1 MTESNRTEMFRFEL
15 RWPLVIQVLILIF
28 VLASLPDRT
37 KLLPHWFSFSVA
49 ALLVLSMVS
58 TRVSGGHPR
67 WLRIESAITM
77 ACCAWA
83 EIVNLGTLVH
93 VIRELLSRPEQFTG
107 RHLLTSSVS
116 LWVTNVI
123 AFSIIYWS
131 IDRGGP
137 EARINRQ
144 ERRADWL
151 FPHESAPPKDVAPDW
166 RPMPVDY
173 LFLSFC
179 TATAFSPTDVLPLT
193 GRAKILMMIESS
205 VSLVTLVIVA
215 ARAINILV

>member
-1 MTESNRTEMFRFEL
+1 MTESNRTEAFRFEF
-15 RWPLVIQVLILIF
+15 RWPLVIQVLILTL
-28 VLASLPDRT
+28 VLASLPEHTR
-37 KLLPHWFSFSVA
+37 LLPHWFSYSVA
-49 ALLVLSMVS
+49 TLLVFSMVS

-67 WLRIESAITM
+67 WLRVESTITM
-77 ACCAWA
+77 ICCAWA
-83 EIVNLGTLVH
+83 ELVNLATLVY
-93 VIRELLSRPEQFTG
+93 VVRELLSRPEQFSG
-107 RHLLTSSVS
+107 RHLLTSGVS
-116 LWVTNVI
+116 MWVTNVF
-123 AFSIIYWS
+123 AFSVIYWS

-144 ERRADWL
+144 EKRADWL
-151 FPHESAPPKDVAPDW
+151 FAHEGAPPKDVVPDW

-193 GRAKILMMIESS
+193 GRAKILMMVESS

>member
-1 MTESNRTEMFRFEL
+1 LTAGNRTERFLFEL
-15 RWPLVIQVLILIF
+15 RWPLVIQILILVF

-37 KLLPHWFSFSVA
+37 RLLPHWFSYLVA
-49 ALLVLSMVS
+49 AMLVLSMFT

-67 WLRIESAITM
+67 WVRIESTITM
-77 ACCAWA
+77 ICCAWA
-83 EIVNLGTLVH
+83 ELVNLVTLGYV
-93 VIRELLSRPEQFTG
+93 VRELLSRPAQFSG
-107 RHLLTSSVS
+107 RHLLTSSVAS
-116 LWVTNVI
+116 WITNVI

-137 EARINRQ
+137 EARINRL

-151 FPHESAPPKDVAPDW
+151 FAHESAPPKDVAPDW

-193 GRAKILMMIESS
+193 GRAKMLMMVESS